1 MTTMKVIIQDYL
13 WNDGYEAVDGES
25 WIELNAS
32 EVADLIESLTQLKM
46 MAGSRGLCKPLD
58 QLLWACRNY
67 EAEADRN
74 AARDTA
80 PSDAELRPSEYDDM
94 S

>member
-1 MTTMKVIIQDYL
+1 MTTMKVIIQAYL
-13 WNDGYEAVDGES
+13 WNDGYEAVAGEFR
-25 WIELNAS
+25 IELDAPA
-32 EVADLIESLTQLKM
+32 VADLKKALTQLKM
-46 MAGSRGLCKPLD
+46 MAGSRGLCKPLA